1 MTLHYK
7 FTQFYGWWNILYT
20 CWRISLGFGMRLLLS
35 YSSPFFFSCQQSA
48 FFFIFTMASKFD
60 SSLELSHFDQAI
72 LRIVWRNEKGHIDN
86 TWRHV
91 FFYKKGHG
99 AAPFYFS
106 LDKTL
111 GQLEPNLAG
120 MFLGWSS
127 TNFRFF
133 VPI

>member
-1 MTLHYK
+1 MKKGTSAIHGA
-7 FTQFYGWWNILYT
+7 T
-20 CWRISLGFGMRLLLS
+20 
-35 YSSPFFFSCQQSA
+35 FFFY
-48 FFFIFTMASKFD
+48 
-60 SSLELSHFDQAI
+60 
-72 LRIVWRNEKGHIDN
+72 N
-86 TWRHV
+86 
-91 FFYKKGHG
+91 KGHG